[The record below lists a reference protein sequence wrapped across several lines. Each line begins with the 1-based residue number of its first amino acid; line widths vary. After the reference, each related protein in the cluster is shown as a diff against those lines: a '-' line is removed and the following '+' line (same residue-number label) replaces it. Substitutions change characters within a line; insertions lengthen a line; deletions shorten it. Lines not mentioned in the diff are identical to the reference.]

1 MNNLN
6 ITIQELLPSQLS
18 NEAAFCLV
26 NFMRSLAL
34 AIESFYFDQYL
45 LQNNATPCESTKIDV
60 HFNGEA
66 DPF

>member
-45 LQNNATPCESTKIDV
+45 LQHNATLCESTKIDG
-60 HFNGEA
+60 HFNGDD

>member
-45 LQNNATPCESTKIDV
+45 LQNNLTPCESTKIDV
-60 HFNGEA
+60 QFNGDG

>member
-1 MNNLN
+1 MKNLN
-6 ITIQELLPSQLS
+6 ITIQELLPCQLS

-45 LQNNATPCESTKIDV
+45 LENKITPCESTKLDIK
-60 HFNGEA
+60 FNGDV

>member
-1 MNNLN
+1 MKNLN
-6 ITIQELLPSQLS
+6 ITLQELLPSQLS

-34 AIESFYFDQYL
+34 AIESFYFEQYL
-45 LQNNATPCESTKIDV
+45 LEKCESTKTDI
-60 HFNGEA
+60 HFSGDG

>member
-1 MNNLN
+1 MKNLN

-34 AIESFYFDQYL
+34 AIESFYFGQYL
-45 LQNNATPCESTKIDV
+45 LENNATPCETTPLDI
-60 HFNGEA
+60 HFNGDDA
-66 DPF
+66 PF